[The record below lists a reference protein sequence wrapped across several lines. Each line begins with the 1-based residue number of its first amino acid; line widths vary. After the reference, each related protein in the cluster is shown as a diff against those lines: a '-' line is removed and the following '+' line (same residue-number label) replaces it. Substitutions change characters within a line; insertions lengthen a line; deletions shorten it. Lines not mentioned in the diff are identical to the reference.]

1 MSSKTIYPQ
10 LLCTLTFCV
19 APAPVFSQVNDG
31 TKYSPLDSVNRN
43 NVDKLT
49 VAWTFHT
56 GDMYLGEKGGLR
68 GKGSAFETTP
78 LFADNTLYVT
88 SAFGRVIAL
97 EPETGAQK
105 WAFDPKVDQQAGW
118 GDFAN
123 RGVAAWVDP
132 QGRRRIFIAT
142 IDARLFAL
150 DAATGRPVPSFAKDG
165 YIDLTTGLRLPV
177 KHKSEYEETS
187 APAVL
192 GDVIVV
198 GSAIADNGRT
208 DMPSGEVRAF
218 DVRSGKLLWTFDPM
232 PGTRTGAANAWSAIT
247 PDPANGLVFVPT
259 GSPSPDYYGGE
270 RKGDNKYA
278 NSVVALEA
286 KTGKVV
292 WSFQTVHHDLWDY
305 DVASQPALIT
315 AKGKPAV
322 AVGSKT
328 GNLFI
333 LDRLT
338 GKPVFGVEE
347 RPVPKSDVPGE
358 AASPT
363 QPFPLLPAHLGAA
376 TMEPWGNT
384 DEDKKWC
391 EEAIGKLRYDGLFT
405 PPSLRGS
412 LVFPGNI
419 GGMAWGGVAF
429 DAGSSTLFVP
439 YNRLAAVVRLVP
451 RADLAQARKDRSD
464 WETATQ
470 AGTPYG
476 MQRTFLLNPRFAPC
490 TPPPYG
496 MLAAIDT
503 NTGKLK
509 WEVPTGALPWLPGNP
524 ERGSPSLGGP
534 MATAGGLVFLGATF
548 DPYFRAFDTATGR
561 EVWKAELPSSARA
574 TPMTFRAAN
583 GKQYILIAA
592 GGHDVPGNKPADTL
606 VAFALP

>member
-1 MSSKTIYPQ
+1 MSSQRINRHCAIVIG
-10 LLCTLTFCV
+10 LLAASGLL
-19 APAPVFSQVNDG
+19 PGQINDG
-31 TKYSPLDSVNRN
+31 AKYSPLESINRT
-43 NVDKLT
+43 NVANLA
-49 VAWTFHT
+49 VAWTFHA

-78 LFADNTLYVT
+78 LFADNTLFIT
-88 SAFGRVIAL
+88 TAFGRVIAL
-97 EPETGAQK
+97 EPETGKQK

-123 RGVAAWVDP
+123 RGVATWVDP
-132 QGRRRIFIAT
+132 QGNRRIFIAT

-150 DAATGRPVPSFAKDG
+150 DAVTGRPIPSFAKEG
-165 YIDLTTGLRLPV
+165 SIDLTQGLRLPV
-177 KHKSEYEETS
+177 RNKSEYEETS
-187 APAVL
+187 APAVI

-198 GSAIADNGRT
+198 GSAIADNSRT

-218 DVRSGKLLWTFDPM
+218 DVRTGKLLWTFDPM
-232 PGTRTGAANAWSAIT
+232 AGTKTGAANAWSAIT
-247 PDPANGLVFVPT
+247 PDPVNGLVFVPT

-270 RKGDNKYA
+270 RKGSNQYA
-278 NSVVALEA
+278 NSVVALHA
-286 KTGKVV
+286 KTGKVS

-305 DVASQPALIT
+305 DVASQPALISVQ
-315 AKGKPAV
+315 GKPAL

-328 GNLFI
+328 GNLFL

-338 GKPVFGVEE
+338 GKPIFGVEE

-358 AASPT
+358 TASAT
-363 QPFPLLPAHLGAA
+363 QPFPKLPAHLGAA
-376 TMEPWGNT
+376 DMKPWGKN
-384 DEDKKWC
+384 DEDRRWC
-391 EEAIGKLRYDGLFT
+391 AEAIAKLRYDGIFT
-405 PPSLRGS
+405 PPSLQGS

-429 DAGSSTLFVP
+429 DSASATLFVP

-451 RADLAQARKDRSD
+451 RAELGKARRDRSD
-464 WETATQ
+464 WETAEQ

-476 MQRTFLLNPRFAPC
+476 MQRTFLLTPGLTPC

-496 MLAAIDT
+496 MLAAIDA

-509 WEVPTGALPWLPGNP
+509 WEVPTGEIPWLTGHP
-524 ERGSPSLGGP
+524 EWGSPSLGGP
-534 MATAGGLVFLGATF
+534 MVTAGGLVFLGGTF
-548 DPYFRAFDTATGR
+548 ESSLKAWDAATGR
-561 EVWKAELPSSARA
+561 EVWKGKLPASARA

-592 GGHDVPGNKPADTL
+592 GGHDVPGNQPSDAL